1 MEADTPSGEPAEL
14 SIESAGAVFANLFS
28 DEPPKEEA
36 KAEEKTEEKEPE
48 PEKVPESEENAQEE
62 GDDAPVTV
70 EVDGKQVTL
79 TKAQIAEAY
88 KSGLR
93 QSDYTKKTTEAAEH
107 RKAADAEIQKAQT
120 ERRDYADKLQKFT
133 AQLEGAIEQQDKT
146 DWQALLKSDPIEYLN
161 QRQLY
166 EQRQA
171 ALKKGQD
178 ELATIAQRNQ
188 AENAAAYKS
197 HLARQQDELLAK
209 LPEWKDEAKARTE
222 RDAIRTYLK
231 EQGYSHEDVEGI
243 SDHRA
248 VILGRKAML
257 YDQMMAK
264 ASAAAKLVHKA
275 PAKVE
280 KPGTT
285 SDADPTDGRTRA
297 MRQLQ
302 KTGSVEDAAKVFAA
316 IL

>member
-14 SIESAGAVFANLFS
+14 SVEDAGAVFASLFS

-36 KAEEKTEEKEPE
+36 KAEEKVEKEPE
-48 PEKVPESEENAQEE
+48 ATPEPEPEQNAEEE
-62 GDDAPVTV
+62 GADAPITL

-107 RKAADAEIQKAQT
+107 RKAADAETQKAQA

-146 DWQALLKSDPIEYLN
+146 DWQALLKSDPVEYLN
-161 QRQLY
+161 QRHLY
-166 EQRQA
+166 DQRQA

-188 AENAAAYKS
+188 TEQAAAFKA
-197 HLARQQDELLAK
+197 HLAQQQDELLAK

-231 EQGYSHEDVEGI
+231 EQGYSHADVEGI

-285 SDADPTDGRTRA
+285 SEVDPTDGRTRA

-302 KTGSVEDAAKVFAA
+302 KSGSVEDAAKVFAA
-316 IL
+316 LL

>member
-120 ERRDYADKLQKFT
+120 ERRDYAD
-133 AQLEGAIEQQDKT
+133 
-146 DWQALLKSDPIEYLN
+146 
-161 QRQLY
+161 
-166 EQRQA
+166 
-171 ALKKGQD
+171 
-178 ELATIAQRNQ
+178 
-188 AENAAAYKS
+188 
-197 HLARQQDELLAK
+197 
-209 LPEWKDEAKARTE
+209 
-222 RDAIRTYLK
+222 
-231 EQGYSHEDVEGI
+231 
-243 SDHRA
+243 
-248 VILGRKAML
+248 
-257 YDQMMAK
+257 
-264 ASAAAKLVHKA
+264 
-275 PAKVE
+275 
-280 KPGTT
+280 
-285 SDADPTDGRTRA
+285 
-297 MRQLQ
+297 
-302 KTGSVEDAAKVFAA
+302 
-316 IL
+316 